1 MTERRSMLMTSEL
14 CKAGVAIE
22 HRAAAKS
29 GEAAERP
36 ADGGPVMERVVT
48 AKLPT
53 KYGNF
58 LIHGFVNRINGE
70 HHVALTM
77 GDVADG
83 EPVLVRVHSECL
95 TGDAFGSAKCDCG
108 DQFDA
113 AMRAIAAEGRGIMV
127 YLRQEGRGI
136 GLINKLKAYA
146 LQDQGLDTVEANIA
160 LGFPADARDYTVG
173 AEMLVDLGARKLRL
187 LTNNPEKR
195 DGLEKF
201 GLEIVERV
209 PIETKHKDAC
219 EFYMQTKKE
228 KMGHILKTY

>member
-1 MTERRSMLMTSEL
+1 MTSEL
-14 CKAGVAIE
+14 CKAEVLIE
-22 HRAAAKS
+22 KQASKDNK
-29 GEAAERP
+29 P
-36 ADGGPVMERVVT
+36 TDGGPVMEHVVT

-58 LIHGFVNRINGE
+58 LIHGFENKRSGE

-77 GDVADG
+77 GEVDDG

-108 DQFDA
+108 DQFEA
-113 AMRAIAAEGRGIMV
+113 AMKAIAAEGRGIMV

-146 LQDQGLDTVEANIA
+146 LQDQGMDTVEANIA

-173 AEMLVDLGARKLRL
+173 AEILTYLGAKKLRL

-195 DGLEKF
+195 HGLEKF
-201 GLEIVERV
+201 GIEIVERV

-219 EFYMQTKKE
+219 EFYMHTKKE
-228 KMGHILKTY
+228 KMGHILNTY